1 MTNKTQ
7 KFISVIKGIWSF
19 LVDISNII
27 SCFVA
32 IISCIVA
39 IISCYIAYTAVTE
52 IISLNVE
59 ITPIVRMFQK
69 GSTIGER
76 IIFIPSDNN
85 PTDSL
90 LSKTPDG
97 QSKGSTNPLLNIP
110 KPNVPPSEEDESPYL
125 SQEEVESIEVH
136 RNSFLERTKPLERI
150 KILLDKIP

>member
-7 KFISVIKGIWSF
+7 KFISVIKGIWNF

-27 SCFVA
+27 SCVVA

-69 GSTIGER
+69 DSTIVER

-85 PTDSL
+85 PIDNL

-97 QSKGSTNPLLNIP
+97 ESKGSTNSPLNIP
-110 KPNVPPSEEDESPYL
+110 KPNDSPSKKDESPYL
-125 SQEEVESIEVH
+125 SQEEVKSIEEH
-136 RNSFLERTKPLERI
+136 RDSFLEGIKPLERI
-150 KILLDKIP
+150 KNIIRQIP